1 MFDLAPYNSNPLARI
16 LDTRQQRALSREI
29 AEVTRPAQRKQAH
42 ITSTAK
48 VSMTAMQAVAGL
60 SAMEAQLS
68 TDEVVARRLG
78 RIMGATT
85 SVIEADVWALG
96 FEA

>member
-48 VSMTAMQAVAGL
+48 VSMTEATTARGL
-60 SAMEAQLS
+60 RHRKIRRPSGNVRAISSTIIKYGGVLS
-68 TDEVVARRLG
+68 TKKRGAGPAARR
-78 RIMGATT
+78 
-85 SVIEADVWALG
+85 
-96 FEA
+96 

>member
-48 VSMTAMQAVAGL
+48 VSITSWPAEVALQA
-60 SAMEAQLS
+60 
-68 TDEVVARRLG
+68 
-78 RIMGATT
+78 
-85 SVIEADVWALG
+85 
-96 FEA
+96 